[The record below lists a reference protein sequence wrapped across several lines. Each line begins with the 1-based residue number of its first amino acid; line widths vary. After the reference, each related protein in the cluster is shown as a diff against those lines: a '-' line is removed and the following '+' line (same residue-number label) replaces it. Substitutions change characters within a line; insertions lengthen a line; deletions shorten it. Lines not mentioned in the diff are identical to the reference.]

1 MKNLTKKQKIIIGV
15 ALSIVT
21 ILLLSYVYSRESS
34 TIENQNLSTYEEE
47 NKEEEEKEET
57 TKNEIVVHVAGAV
70 QTEGIMLLQEGDR
83 ISNAIEKAGGTTEE
97 ADMTQ
102 INLAT
107 PVEDGMKIYIPKKGE
122 QIENMEETNSAKEQ
136 SNQETTSQNNNKI
149 KTKINI
155 NKATQEELEELPG
168 IGPSTANKII
178 QHRKENGNFK
188 SVENIKDVS
197 GIGEA
202 KYNSIKDLIT
212 V

>member
-1 MKNLTKKQKIIIGV
+1 MFKPAPTPDYPDTIGV
-15 ALSIVT
+15 FT
-21 ILLLSYVYSRESS
+21 
-34 TIENQNLSTYEEE
+34 
-47 NKEEEEKEET
+47 
-57 TKNEIVVHVAGAV
+57 
-70 QTEGIMLLQEGDR
+70 
-83 ISNAIEKAGGTTEE
+83 
-97 ADMTQ
+97 
-102 INLAT
+102 
-107 PVEDGMKIYIPKKGE
+107 KKGE

-136 SNQETTSQNNNKI
+136 SNQETTSQNNNKT

>member
-57 TKNEIVVHVAGAV
+57 TKNEIIVHVAGAV

-136 SNQETTSQNNNKI
+136 SNQETTSQNNNKT